1 MCLCPYSLYS
11 HSAHCIKIS
20 SDIFTGWDLGEK
32 QRTCV
37 SNRQQQSPPPLANSG
52 RHFCCQHCFLKLK
65 PLLLKILLHSH
76 VTVISLLASLSWK
89 GHWEWNLK
97 CSKFYMILLWRYNQS
112 SCVSDSSTPP
122 LSQRECKY
130 KKVCLFID
138 LYVFVLSL
146 KLKLLKTVAQVKKHA
161 TWTQKDQNII
171 IFSTAGF
178 SDIT

>member
-1 MCLCPYSLYS
+1 
-11 HSAHCIKIS
+11 
-20 SDIFTGWDLGEK
+20 
-32 QRTCV
+32 
-37 SNRQQQSPPPLANSG
+37 
-52 RHFCCQHCFLKLK
+52 
-65 PLLLKILLHSH
+65 
-76 VTVISLLASLSWK
+76 
-89 GHWEWNLK
+89 
-97 CSKFYMILLWRYNQS
+97 MILLWRYNQS

-146 KLKLLKTVAQVKKHA
+146 KLKLLKTVAQVEKHA